1 MSGKGVRDLLREA
14 SAVIDVVS
22 AEEAQGLLGDPE
34 VIFVDVRETQER
46 AQATIPGSIHAPRGF
61 LEMIA
66 DPAGPMHN
74 PAFSGGK
81 RLVLFCASGGRSALA
96 GKTLKDMGHQSVT
109 NLAGGIQ
116 AWAQS
121 GGAVGRES

>member
-1 MSGKGVRDLLREA
+1 MSGKGVRELLAEA
-14 SAVIDVVS
+14 NAVIDVVT
-22 AEEAQGLLGDPE
+22 AEEAQGLLGEPD
-34 VIFVDVRETQER
+34 VVFVDVRESQER

-74 PAFSGGK
+74 PAFSSGK
-81 RLVLFCASGGRSALA
+81 RLVIFCASGGRSALA
-96 GKTLKDMGHQSVT
+96 GKTLKDMGQRSVS

-116 AWAQS
+116 AWAQA
-121 GGAVGRES
+121 GGPIEPGS